1 MNEVRPRGLIGL
13 FTQHRVAANL
23 LMILMIMAGV
33 WGLAKLN
40 TQFFPSF
47 TLDVIS
53 VRVIWSGAAAEDVE
67 TGITIPMEQALRT
80 LDDLHEMTSTSADGV
95 AAITLEFKEGADMDR
110 ALEKVKEA
118 VDVLRNLPQDAET
131 PEISRMVHY
140 EPVARLLVSGPGDP
154 AELRHLVR
162 GFESQLLGRGIAKID
177 ITGLPKEEIA
187 IEVPAARLAELGL
200 TLDQV
205 AARVAGR
212 SVDLPAG
219 TIGRDD
225 AARQLRSLDQRRDE
239 RGFAQLP
246 LVADNQGRLLTV
258 GDVANIQRRPQD
270 DQVSVWHAGRPAV
283 EMLLYRTE
291 HGDSL
296 KSARIFERW
305 LADTRPRLPPGVQLI
320 PYDQA
325 WQLIDER
332 ISLLL
337 TNGGGGLVLVTII
350 LFLFLNGRVAFWVA
364 VGIPVSF
371 LATLAVMYVAGGSIN
386 MISLFALIM
395 ALGIIVD
402 DAIVVG
408 EDALTHHQRGESALA
423 AAEGGARRM
432 LIPVLASSL
441 TTVAAFLP
449 LMLVGG
455 PIGKIMFAIPFVI
468 ICVILVSLLESF
480 LVLPAHLRGALEK
493 RHRASSPL
501 RQRLDEGFARFRER
515 RFRPAVIWVLE
526 NRAASLA
533 AVMGLMILCIG
544 LLAGGRVG
552 FHFFPAPEGTVIN
565 ANVAFAAGTPKQQ
578 VEDFLAH
585 LEASLAET
593 DRALGGGLVR
603 HHVVYRGL
611 STAAGGGAART
622 GERFGLIMVELVSPD
637 HRTVRNKEFSAAW
650 RARVQTPAGLENF
663 TISERQSGPPGRDV
677 DVRLTGDQAA
687 RVKAA
692 AVELTEA
699 LKGIPGV
706 GAVED
711 DMAYGQ
717 EQLIYRLNPRGQ
729 ALGLDIEAVGR
740 QLRAAFDGRLVQVF
754 QEGADEVEVRVVLPD
769 AERNRLATLNSLT
782 LVLPNGGRVPLNS
795 VVTLSAR
802 QGFEALRHDQGKL
815 AAHVTAEV
823 DTTQNSSD
831 RILASLEDEV
841 LPGLRAKYGVET
853 SFSGRAA
860 DQAETFGDMRLGL
873 VFGLGLIYLILAW
886 VFASYGWPLVVM
898 TAIPFGL
905 IGALV
910 GHWLMNIDLTLLSLF
925 GLFGLSGIV
934 VNDSIILVTFYKELR
949 AQGMAVKEAII
960 EAACQRLRA
969 VLLTSL
975 TTIGGLAPLLF
986 ETSLQAQF
994 LIPMAATI
1002 CFGLMFSTVLV
1013 LLVIP
1018 ALLSLHEGLALRLGR
1033 RSAPAAV

>member
-47 TLDVIS
+47 TLDIIS

-177 ITGLPKEEIA
+177 ITGLPEEEIA

-258 GDVANIQRRPQD
+258 GDVAEIQRRPQD

-296 KSARIFERW
+296 KSARIFEQW

-332 ISLLL
+332 IRLLL
-337 TNGGGGLVLVTII
+337 TNGGSGLLLVMII

-493 RHRASSPL
+493 QHRASSPL
-501 RQRLDEGFARFRER
+501 RQRLDAGFARFRER

-526 NRAASLA
+526 NRAAGLA
-533 AVMGLMILCIG
+533 AVMGLMILCVG

-565 ANVAFAAGTPKQQ
+565 ANVTFAAGTPKQQ

-699 LKGIPGV
+699 LKGISGV

-1018 ALLSLHEGLALRLGR
+1018 VLLSLHEGLALRLGR
-1033 RSAPAAV
+1033 RGAPAAA